1 MFANRTD
8 AGERLA
14 EALKKYHEEQPLI
27 LAIPRGGVVI
37 GSIVAHELNA
47 DFSVIITRKL
57 GLPTHPETA
66 FGAIAEDKSL
76 YLDPSVREMLSKE
89 MIEEVIRKEEKEIKR
104 RINQYRKGN
113 PLPPL
118 KDRTV
123 ILVDDGIATGS
134 TLFVAID
141 LCKKQKAGKII
152 VAAPVS
158 GTKVRD
164 KLKSKVDEVVI
175 LEIPEDYYAVSQTYE
190 DFKNLSD
197 NETLQWIEK
206 GNHPKPK
213 VVSKSN

>member
-8 AGERLA
+8 AGKHLA
-14 EALKKYHEEQPLI
+14 EALKKYRTENPLI
-27 LAIPRGGVVI
+27 LAIPRGGVVT
-37 GSIVAHELNA
+37 GSIVAHELDA
-47 DFSVIITRKL
+47 DFSIIITRKL
-57 GLPTHPETA
+57 GLPSHPEMA

-76 YLDPSVREMLSKE
+76 YLNPSVREMLSKE
-89 MIEEVIRKEEKEIKR
+89 VIEDVIRKEEKEITR
-104 RINQYRKGN
+104 RINQYRKGK

-118 KDRTV
+118 KDRNV

-158 GTKVRD
+158 GKMVYD
-164 KLKSKVDEVVI
+164 KLKTKADDVVI
-175 LEIPEDYYAVSQTYE
+175 LEIPEDYYAVSQVYR

-197 NETLQWIEK
+197 KEAIRWIEK
-206 GNHPKPK
+206 APAC
-213 VVSKSN
+213 